1 MAKIV
6 YMQLENDSETD
17 KNEDSGTRVITHNK
31 EIKKLLSVCSI
42 TSTLTLDKIIRCQ
55 MVLMHRKHMSL
66 L

>member
-31 EIKKLLSVCSI
+31 EIKNYYQCA
-42 TSTLTLDKIIRCQ
+42 Q
-55 MVLMHRKHMSL
+55 SL
-66 L
+66 AL